1 MGYVEQTIGK
11 DEVVLMKSHIHWLT
25 MMPMFLTGV
34 LLAGLA
40 GTAIFYILNN
50 NENKFMAWAGCVLL
64 LFGIM
69 LMFSAYLKR
78 SRSEFAVTNK
88 RVVIKTGIFTKD
100 TFEMLKDK
108 IESIAVHQNFVGNM
122 FGYGT
127 ISIKGTGGSTE
138 TFKYISDPMKFK
150 QCVQEQNVA

>member
-1 MGYVEQTIGK
+1 MGYVEQTLGK
-11 DEVVLMKSHIHWLT
+11 EEEILMKSHIHWLT
-25 MMPMFLTGV
+25 MMPMFLSGL
-34 LLAGLA
+34 LLAVLA
-40 GTAIFYILNN
+40 GTAVFYVLNN
-50 NENKFMAWAGCVLL
+50 NEEKMMAWAGCVLL
-64 LFGIM
+64 LFGII

-108 IESIAVHQNFVGNM
+108 IESIAVHQNFVGSM

-127 ISIKGTGGSTE
+127 VAIKGTGGSTE

-150 QCVQEQNVA
+150 QCVQEQNVP

>member
-50 NENKFMAWAGCVLL
+50 NENKIMAWAGCVLL

-100 TFEMLKDK
+100 SFEMLKDK

>member
-50 NENKFMAWAGCVLL
+50 NENKIMAWAGCVLL